1 VSSLQLHQSSQ
12 ALTGGAAAIVPVQ
25 VLSGLSFRANF
36 LWMLA
41 GNVIFAGCQLGMI
54 VALAKLGSSVMVG
67 QFSLGLAIAT
77 PVLMFTN
84 LHLRAV
90 QATDAT
96 RLYSFGE
103 YLQLRFVMS
112 SLAIAAIVIF
122 TWIENIPHRTAMVV
136 VAVALAKGTET
147 LSDVHYGLF
156 QLHDRLDQTGRS
168 MMLRGVVSLVALSAG
183 LYLTR
188 DVFWGSIAIALVWL
202 AALIGWDFRQSC
214 RFLGCS
220 PQFRHLPDITS
231 LWRAW
236 SGRQRVRRQ
245 WSLVRL
251 AVPLGMVTTLASIN
265 LNMPRY
271 FIAAKM
277 SEYEL
282 GVFSAL
288 AYATIGLTLVSDSL
302 GSCAIPRLARLYAG
316 GHIVEF
322 QAVLLKLGALSG
334 GLGIAALATAQ
345 LAGKRLLA
353 LLFGAEYAASSRA
366 FVLLMLAA
374 AIYCV
379 AGVLTSGITA
389 ARRFRIQVPMFAA
402 VAAVTAGACYV
413 LVPSRGL
420 TGAALGMTAGAV
432 VRVLLASAA
441 LVHQVLA
448 PWKRAG
454 ETDAHQGQGLPG
466 IPNL

>member
-1 VSSLQLHQSSQ
+1 MASLSRVP
-12 ALTGGAAAIVPVQ
+12 ALTSGANALALP
-25 VLSGLSFRANF
+25 VLSGLSFRSNF

-112 SLAIAAIVIF
+112 SLAIAAIAAL
-122 TWIENIPHRTAMVV
+122 TWIEGIPHRTAMVV
-136 VAVALAKGTET
+136 VAVALAKGRET
-147 LSDVHYGLF
+147 LSDIHYGLF

-168 MMLRGVVSLVALSAG
+168 MMLRGVFSVIALSAG

-188 DVFWGSIAIALVWL
+188 DVFWGSLAIALVWL
-202 AALIGWDFRQSC
+202 LALIGWDFRQGC
-214 RFLGCS
+214 RFTARS
-220 PQFRHLPDITS
+220 PQFKRFPDVTN
-231 LWRAW
+231 LWRVW

-245 WSLVRL
+245 WGLVCL
-251 AVPLGMVTTLASIN
+251 SVPLGVVTTLASIN

-277 SEYEL
+277 GEN
-282 GVFSAL
+282 GFGIFSAL
-288 AYATIGLTLVSDSL
+288 AYATIGLTLISDSL
-302 GSCAIPRLARLYAG
+302 GSCAIPQLARLYAG
-316 GHIVEF
+316 GHIAEF
-322 QAVLLKLGALSG
+322 QVILFKLGTLSG
-334 GLGIAALATAQ
+334 GLGLAALGTAQ
-345 LAGKRLLA
+345 LVGKRLLA
-353 LLFGAEYAASSRA
+353 LFYGAEYAASSAA
-366 FVLLMLAA
+366 FVLLVLAA
-374 AIYCV
+374 AIHCV
-379 AGVLTSGITA
+379 AGVLSSGMTA

-402 VAAVTAGACYV
+402 VTAATAAACYV
-413 LVPSRGL
+413 LVPSHGL
-420 TGAALGMTAGAV
+420 TGAALGMIAGAV
-432 VRVLLASAA
+432 VRIVLASAA
-441 LVHQVLA
+441 LVHIVLP
-448 PWKRAG
+448 PWKHMSGPRS
-454 ETDAHQGQGLPG
+454 HQAPVVQG
-466 IPNL
+466 IPSL